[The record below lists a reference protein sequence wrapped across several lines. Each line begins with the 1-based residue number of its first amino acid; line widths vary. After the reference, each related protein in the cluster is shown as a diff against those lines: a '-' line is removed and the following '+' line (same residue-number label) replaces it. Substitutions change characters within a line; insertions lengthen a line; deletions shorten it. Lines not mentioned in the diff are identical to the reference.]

1 MCVTWYLLKT
11 RCVYHHCLPIPVI
24 YLWFNSLRFCI
35 QEAIPWHNAWWKKI
49 KLIKYTQ
56 KKLRCPCGQMQ
67 TSLGTVVGAPWCSW
81 MSQAVFALGR
91 AQRGA
96 TAAAG
101 ADEAG
106 PGNVGELPSSGDAP
120 RPWEQPPGHINLHLE
135 LLLNGPVAFQRELH
149 HGLVLH

>member
-1 MCVTWYLLKT
+1 
-11 RCVYHHCLPIPVI
+11 
-24 YLWFNSLRFCI
+24 
-35 QEAIPWHNAWWKKI
+35 
-49 KLIKYTQ
+49 
-56 KKLRCPCGQMQ
+56 MQ
-67 TSLGTVVGAPWCSW
+67 TSLGTVVGASQRSR
-81 MSQAVFALGR
+81 MSQAAFALGR

-101 ADEAG
+101 AGRAG
-106 PGNVGELPSSGDAP
+106 PGSVGELPTAGDAP